1 MKIKKTLKIIKIL
14 DKGLVRIQTRQTIEN
29 LIQSL
34 QMTSDNIYVFDMTGV
49 VWISRGAADELYNN
63 QLCRD
68 IELINMNPTV
78 AKMME
83 IVQLSRTKP
92 IRDRDWDDTER
103 IFCDDYESLSK
114 VLKEIEMKET
124 THKC

>member
-1 MKIKKTLKIIKIL
+1 MKKTLKIIKIL

-34 QMTSDNIYVFDMTGV
+34 QMTEDNIYVFDMSGV

-63 QLCRD
+63 QLGRD

-83 IVQLSRTKP
+83 IVTLSRTKP
-92 IRDRDWDDTER
+92 IRDRDWDVTER

-114 VLKEIEMKET
+114 VLKELDIKET